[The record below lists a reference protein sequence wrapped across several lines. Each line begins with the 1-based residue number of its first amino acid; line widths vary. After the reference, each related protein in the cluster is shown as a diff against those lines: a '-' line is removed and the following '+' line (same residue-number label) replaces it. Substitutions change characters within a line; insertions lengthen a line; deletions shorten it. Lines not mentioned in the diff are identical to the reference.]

1 MAQGKR
7 SFAAKPVG
15 KTGAGKSALMK
26 RVKNGSMACRLD
38 LAVIDVALAP
48 TKRKKARASTM
59 TSAINRNIEALIIQR
74 ASATGSDFNVVKKGA
89 QTVVK
94 ARRKDLVKT
103 VANRAVRKASGKYDP
118 ELAELKE
125 EIQVIK
131 GEQPNDDDSYD
142 EGDLMRLM

>member
-1 MAQGKR
+1 
-7 SFAAKPVG
+7 
-15 KTGAGKSALMK
+15 
-26 RVKNGSMACRLD
+26 
-38 LAVIDVALAP
+38 
-48 TKRKKARASTM
+48 M

>member
-26 RVKNGSMACRLD
+26 RVKN
-38 LAVIDVALAP
+38 AP